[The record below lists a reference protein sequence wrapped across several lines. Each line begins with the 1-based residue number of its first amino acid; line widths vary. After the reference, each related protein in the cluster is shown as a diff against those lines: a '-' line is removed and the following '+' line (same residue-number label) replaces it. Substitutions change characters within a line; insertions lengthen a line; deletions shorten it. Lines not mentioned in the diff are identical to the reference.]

1 MNGNEIRQARER
13 AGLTQGELGERVG
26 VSGRTVGN
34 WERDFSI
41 PRNKLAKVEQ
51 VLNVREYLGKESK
64 LQDVSDASLLAE
76 IARRFDEGR
85 TREKA
90 GEGNADSPTPMN
102 QAGGK
107 PAPEAGPTADEL
119 EELRRRQQKAD
130 ETPLEE
136 ILGYAAHAPGTESEK
151 QRLDREAAERGEES
165 QDD

>member
-51 VLNVREYLGKESK
+51 VLNVREYLGSESK

-90 GEGNADSPTPMN
+90 GEGSEHSATSNRQAAGSAATEKDMYGLAADM
-102 QAGGK
+102 GG
-107 PAPEAGPTADEL
+107 
-119 EELRRRQQKAD
+119 
-130 ETPLEE
+130 
-136 ILGYAAHAPGTESEK
+136 ESEGE
-151 QRLDREAAERGEES
+151 RLAREADALGEEP
-165 QDD
+165 QD

>member
-51 VLNVREYLGKESK
+51 VLNVREYLDKESK

-90 GEGNADSPTPMN
+90 GEGNADSSPSNT
-102 QAGGK
+102 QAAGSAASRPDMYDLAADTGG
-107 PAPEAGPTADEL
+107 
-119 EELRRRQQKAD
+119 
-130 ETPLEE
+130 
-136 ILGYAAHAPGTESEK
+136 ESEGE
-151 QRLDREAAERGEES
+151 RLARESAELGEGP
-165 QDD
+165 Q

>member
-90 GEGNADSPTPMN
+90 GEGSGYSATPMN
-102 QAGGK
+102 NAEGNS
-107 PAPEAGPTADEL
+107 ADMYGL
-119 EELRRRQQKAD
+119 AAD
-130 ETPLEE
+130 NS
-136 ILGYAAHAPGTESEK
+136 GESEGE
-151 QRLDREAAERGEES
+151 RLAREVDAAGEES
-165 QDD
+165 QD

>member
-90 GEGNADSPTPMN
+90 GEGNADSSPSNT
-102 QAGGK
+102 QAAGSAASRPDMYDLAADTGG
-107 PAPEAGPTADEL
+107 
-119 EELRRRQQKAD
+119 
-130 ETPLEE
+130 
-136 ILGYAAHAPGTESEK
+136 ESEGE
-151 QRLDREAAERGEES
+151 RLARESAELGEGP
-165 QDD
+165 Q

>member
-51 VLNVREYLGKESK
+51 VLNVREYLGKEGK

-85 TREKA
+85 TRKA
-90 GEGNADSPTPMN
+90 GESNDSPMN
-102 QAGGK
+102 NAEGNS
-107 PAPEAGPTADEL
+107 ADMYGL
-119 EELRRRQQKAD
+119 AAD
-130 ETPLEE
+130 NS
-136 ILGYAAHAPGTESEK
+136 GESEGE
-151 QRLDREAAERGEES
+151 RLAREVDAAGEES
-165 QDD
+165 QD

>member
-51 VLNVREYLGKESK
+51 VLNVREYLGKEGK

-85 TREKA
+85 TRKA
-90 GEGNADSPTPMN
+90 GESNAFPP
-102 QAGGK
+102 
-107 PAPEAGPTADEL
+107 
-119 EELRRRQQKAD
+119 
-130 ETPLEE
+130 
-136 ILGYAAHAPGTESEK
+136 
-151 QRLDREAAERGEES
+151 
-165 QDD
+165 

>member
-51 VLNVREYLGKESK
+51 VLNVREYLGKEGK

-85 TREKA
+85 TRKA
-90 GEGNADSPTPMN
+90 GE
-102 QAGGK
+102 
-107 PAPEAGPTADEL
+107 
-119 EELRRRQQKAD
+119 
-130 ETPLEE
+130 
-136 ILGYAAHAPGTESEK
+136 
-151 QRLDREAAERGEES
+151 
-165 QDD
+165 

>member
-90 GEGNADSPTPMN
+90 GEGHADGSPSMN
-102 QAGGK
+102 HAEGNS
-107 PAPEAGPTADEL
+107 ADMYGL
-119 EELRRRQQKAD
+119 AAD
-130 ETPLEE
+130 NS
-136 ILGYAAHAPGTESEK
+136 GESEGE
-151 QRLDREAAERGEES
+151 RLAREVDAAGEES
-165 QDD
+165 QD